1 MLDDA
6 MRFMTRKIKKIE
18 FLNTSYPQDY
28 EAVNIEYRRLRDEL
42 DVLSAVIENFS
53 NYEFGGSVMKNF
65 TKLGNRLS
73 STTSLNIF
81 RSSDIYT
88 QAALLGEDLSNT
100 TQNSSIKTIGAK
112 FSEAYTKIKAA
123 KDEMNSKLK
132 EIQKSLHVLKDE
144 AKAIDTLRKKADD
157 LRYEL
162 EGSIQEGDCS
172 KAQIE
177 AKTTEFNSKAF
188 ETMRGMKTFMGEV
201 GVSGILKKIV
211 TIHREFSETSHKIL
225 SNIQ

>member
-6 MRFMTRKIKKIE
+6 MRFMARKIKKIE

-28 EAVNIEYRRLRDEL
+28 ETINTEYRRLRDEL
-42 DVLSAVIENFS
+42 DVLSAVIENFR

-73 STTSLNIF
+73 STTNLDIF
-81 RSSDIYT
+81 KSSDIYT

-100 TQNSSIKTIGAK
+100 TQNSSIKAIGAK

-132 EIQKSLHVLKDE
+132 EIQMSLNVLKDE
-144 AKAIDTLRKKADD
+144 EKSIDSLRKKTDD

-172 KAQIE
+172 KAQTE
-177 AKTTEFNSKAF
+177 ARTSEFNSKAF
-188 ETMRGMKTFMGEV
+188 EAMRGMKTFMGEV

-211 TIHREFSETSHKIL
+211 LIHREFSETSHKIL
-225 SNIQ
+225 SSIQ